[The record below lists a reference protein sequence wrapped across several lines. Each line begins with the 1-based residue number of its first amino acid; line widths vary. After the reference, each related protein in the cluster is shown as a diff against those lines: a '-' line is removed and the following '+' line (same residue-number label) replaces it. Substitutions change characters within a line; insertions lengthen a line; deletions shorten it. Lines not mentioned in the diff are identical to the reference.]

1 MFIKCLTRF
10 SSSSSC
16 SFPPCV
22 SLSNWP
28 SLTGEFNVQVEIQG
42 NWTLQPVLF
51 RWLGVWFHQCLWAKT
66 QPQNL
71 YSASAR
77 ECEFFI
83 LFMYFILFYFIF
95 LYWFWQQWCKTAN
108 KLQRTVGVTPHV
120 PHPAPIPLEYTGVEV
135 ILQSILEHACPCF
148 ALSNFRRRVW
158 EREGENNVA
167 ACDSV
172 CTDSSLPP
180 LLPVKYPQIL
190 LAAAAV
196 IFIPVFL
203 WASTIW

>member
-77 ECEFFI
+77 ERSQDVWIF
-83 LFMYFILFYFIF
+83 YFIYVFYFVLFYF
-95 LYWFWQQWCKTAN
+95 
-108 KLQRTVGVTPHV
+108 
-120 PHPAPIPLEYTGVEV
+120 
-135 ILQSILEHACPCF
+135 
-148 ALSNFRRRVW
+148 
-158 EREGENNVA
+158 
-167 ACDSV
+167 
-172 CTDSSLPP
+172 P
-180 LLPVKYPQIL
+180 LLILATMVQDCQQTAKNCGSYSPCTPSCSNTFGVYRCRGNSAEYSGTRLSLFCIVK
-190 LAAAAV
+190 
-196 IFIPVFL
+196 F
-203 WASTIW
+203 

>member
-1 MFIKCLTRF
+1 MCESVKLTVFDWWVQCSSRNSGELNFTACFIQMIRSLI
-10 SSSSSC
+10 
-16 SFPPCV
+16 PPV
-22 SLSNWP
+22 SMSKNNPKTFILP
-28 SLTGEFNVQVEIQG
+28 
-42 NWTLQPVLF
+42 QPG
-51 RWLGVWFHQCLWAKT
+51 RGHKT
-66 QPQNL
+66 
-71 YSASAR
+71 
-77 ECEFFI
+77 CEFFI

-108 KLQRTVGVTPHV
+108 KLQRTVGVTLHV

-190 LAAAAV
+190 LAAAAAAAAV